1 MNPKRRGE
9 NMIKDNKPATGKQ
22 SYVRDSGNARNLA
35 SHENNLVSATAI
47 DSYWKANVRLLLQLL
62 VLWFVVS
69 FGCGIL
75 LVDALDQF
83 SLFGF
88 KVGFWFAQQGGIYV
102 FVVLIFVYAVRMK
115 AIDKCYGVDAEVP
128 SKNGD

>member
-1 MNPKRRGE
+1 
-9 NMIKDNKPATGKQ
+9 MIKDNKSASGDQ
-22 SYVRDSGNARNLA
+22 SYVRDSGNA
-35 SHENNLVSATAI
+35 ENFSNHANNIVSTTVV
-47 DSYWKANVRLLLQLL
+47 DSYWKANVKLLLQLL

-75 LVDALDQF
+75 LVDVLDQF

-115 AIDKCYGVDAEVP
+115 TIDKNYGVDGESS